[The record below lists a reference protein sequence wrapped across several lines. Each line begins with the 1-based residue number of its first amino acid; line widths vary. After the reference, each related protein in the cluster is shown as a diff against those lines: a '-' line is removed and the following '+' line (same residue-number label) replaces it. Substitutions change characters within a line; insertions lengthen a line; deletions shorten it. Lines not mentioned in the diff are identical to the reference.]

1 MKQVHLCATFTKMQ
15 ALGLLSF
22 PKPNV
27 MNIKGEIEKS
37 KKKKDVGHTILH
49 INNLNKQKTH
59 MIISI
64 AIEKAFDKPNMH
76 L

>member
-27 MNIKGEIEKS
+27 MNIKGEIEES
-37 KKKKDVGHTILH
+37 KKKKDVGHTIPKPLGQ
-49 INNLNKQKTH
+49 NKQKPT
-59 MIISI
+59 MR
-64 AIEKAFDKPNMH
+64 DK
-76 L
+76 LGIWD